1 MKNTTKNWHTKIIN
15 QCQCLILIVLK
26 YCCFCFCSCCCGF
39 GVCRCCFC
47 CWSSCC
53 FIIIFTQIVEYGKIG
68 IYEVFNSDEGGGI
81 VGEKIHSVSD
91 LRAPLVNE
99 LDGRTNLLYRDN
111 TPQTVSGTILTKG
124 FIQPLPF
131 PSSSSCGYKFISL
144 RLKLFMGNS

>member
-1 MKNTTKNWHTKIIN
+1 M
-15 QCQCLILIVLK
+15 
-26 YCCFCFCSCCCGF
+26 
-39 GVCRCCFC
+39 
-47 CWSSCC
+47 
-53 FIIIFTQIVEYGKIG
+53 EYGKIG
-68 IYEVFNSDEGGGI
+68 IYEVFNPDEGGGI

-99 LDGRTNLLYRDN
+99 LNGRTNLLYRDN

-131 PSSSSCGYKFISL
+131 PSSSSSGYKFISL